1 MQIRRLNQ
9 EADLLGR
16 EREWKKL
23 KLKEEKR
30 EKIDVAILLAV
41 NEFI

>member
-1 MQIRRLNQ
+1 MGVSGSG
-9 EADLLGR
+9 E
-16 EREWKKL
+16 KL
-23 KLKEEKR
+23 KLKEEKG